1 MHIANMQVGNSQL
14 GQMMVK
20 HAAEQGCTIVN
31 MVSEAGGTMAMMTR
45 LIKTMMMT
53 FRARMITMMKMM
65 IV

>member
-1 MHIANMQVGNSQL
+1 
-14 GQMMVK
+14 MMTMMLTMKLVRMMMYC
-20 HAAEQGCTIVN
+20 GCTIVN

>member
-1 MHIANMQVGNSQL
+1 
-14 GQMMVK
+14 MMMYC
-20 HAAEQGCTIVN
+20 GCTIVN

-45 LIKTMMMT
+45 MIKTMMMT